1 MRTSINSPYWGGQ
14 PPSAGQASLPVQ
26 FSNGTSATLP
36 TGTQQITEYGGP
48 GATIPTGM
56 NETSD
61 YAGPGATMPAESQP
75 TTHRGGH
82 GSQGGQSQAQLAAN
96 QASGNPVE
104 VGAGVWVYPNGQIV
118 TGAQLQALNS
128 ASTVQQASSASTDAA
143 LLAQE
148 QAAAAATATTA
159 TTATTTSWLDESTIA
174 PTLNLTNG
182 QVVMYAGAALAA
194 FYLLK
199 KR

>member
-1 MRTSINSPYWGGQ
+1 MRNSINSPYWGGQ
-14 PPSAGQASLPVQ
+14 PPSAGQARLPVQ

-104 VGAGVWVYPNGQIV
+104 VGAGVWVYPNGQLV

-128 ASTVQQASSASTDAA
+128 ASTSPTGQLSLNRCGAFGSGASGGGRHVPPRPPQPPQPAGWMKAP
-143 LLAQE
+143 LL
-148 QAAAAATATTA
+148 
-159 TTATTTSWLDESTIA
+159 
-174 PTLNLTNG
+174 PP
-182 QVVMYAGAALAA
+182 
-194 FYLLK
+194 
-199 KR
+199 